1 MSKKTDPTDRKAYII
16 TGQSDARFGA
26 RARSEVS
33 GPRRCRDT
41 RLACIEFTTNG
52 GEMISFTPASSSGR
66 ADETRVQQIAD

>member
-16 TGQSDARFGA
+16 TGPSDARFGA

-33 GPRRCRDT
+33 GSRRCRDT
-41 RLACIEFTTNG
+41 RLACIEFTANG

-66 ADETRVQQIAD
+66 A